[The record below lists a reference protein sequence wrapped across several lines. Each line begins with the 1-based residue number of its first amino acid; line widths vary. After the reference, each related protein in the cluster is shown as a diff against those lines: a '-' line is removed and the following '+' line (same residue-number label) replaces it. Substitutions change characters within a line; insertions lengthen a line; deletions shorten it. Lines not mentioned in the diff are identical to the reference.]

1 MTGTPGWAWA
11 AAGGVILGLI
21 AIDLAVNRGQAGMR
35 RAVLVSAGWIAAAA
49 AFGVIVILWRG
60 GGAGQEYF
68 AAYLIE
74 KALSI
79 DNVFVFALVFQA
91 FAVPASYQHRV
102 LFAGVLGA
110 LAMRAAFISAGAT
123 LLEHLSWTGY
133 VFGAL
138 LLAAAL
144 RMARGGVRGDPRRGL
159 VMRGLLRV
167 MPVTESYE
175 GARFLTRR
183 EGKLFATPLLAVLV
197 VIETMDLVFAVDSIP
212 AALGVTTDVFIVVTS
227 NAFAVLGLRALYFVL
242 AGAMDRF
249 AFLSTGLAVL
259 LAFIGAKMLLAG
271 VVHIP
276 VAVSLAVIVAV
287 IASAVLLSM
296 WQQRRPA
303 AAARP
308 HDLQTPH
315 AGPAYQPAL
324 LGPTPRPVAT
334 EDKHDG
340 AAVPANA
347 TARRRL

>member
-1 MTGTPGWAWA
+1 MTGASGWAWA
-11 AAGGVILGLI
+11 AAGAVILGLI
-21 AIDLAVNRGQAGMR
+21 AVDLAVNRGQAGMR
-35 RAVLVSAGWIAAAA
+35 RAVLVSAGWITAAA

-91 FAVPASYQHRV
+91 FAVPAAYQHRV

-110 LAMRAAFISAGAT
+110 LAMRAAFISGGAA
-123 LLEHLSWTGY
+123 LLEHLSWAGY

-138 LLAAAL
+138 LLAAAV

-159 VMRGLLRV
+159 VMRGLRKV

-183 EGKLFATPLLAVLV
+183 EGKLFATPLLAVLI

-249 AFLSTGLAVL
+249 AFLSTGLAVM
-259 LAFIGAKMLLAG
+259 LAFIGAKMLIAG
-271 VVHIP
+271 VVHVP
-276 VAVSLAVIVAV
+276 VAVTLGVIVVV
-287 IASAVLLSM
+287 ITSAVLLSV
-296 WQQRRPA
+296 WQQRRQTA
-303 AAARP
+303 ADRP
-308 HDLQTPH
+308 HHLQTPH

-324 LGPTPRPVAT
+324 LGPAPRPVAT

-340 AAVPANA
+340 AADSAEA
-347 TARRRL
+347 TARMRP